1 MNTMHIA
8 ICDNEKFYRDK
19 IKKYLEKYINLY
31 REISIADFDCGEDLI
46 KAYDSEEEFDFIF

>member
-1 MNTMHIA
+1 MHIA